1 MVRVPAGEIGT
12 LRKDTAAPVCCPGVF
27 FDPMSRT
34 LRWLLTGW
42 LVAGTLDILYAIC
55 FSYLRSGVAPTRILH
70 SVAAGAFGAAA
81 YQGGTPMAVA
91 GLGFHYLNALLIT
104 IAFFVGAAIAPAL
117 RRRPMLTGAAYGVL
131 AYLVMNYAVIPL
143 SRIGVFPSPPPAIW
157 VTGVLVHMFFIGVPI
172 ALAARQA
179 FGASPDSAEAT
190 SASMSRYSRQ

>member
-1 MVRVPAGEIGT
+1 MPEVRIGRGGANRP
-12 LRKDTAAPVCCPGVF
+12 LQ
-27 FDPMSRT
+27 
-34 LRWLLTGW
+34 WLLVGW

-81 YQGGTPMAVA
+81 YQGGTPMALA

-104 IAFFVGAAIAPAL
+104 IPFFVAAAAAPAF
-117 RRRPMLTGAAYGVL
+117 RRRPVVTGAVYGVL
-131 AYLVMNYAVIPL
+131 VYVVMNYVVIPL

-179 FGASPDSAEAT
+179 FGAAPGSEAI
-190 SASMSRYSRQ
+190 SDSMSRYSRQ

>member
-1 MVRVPAGEIGT
+1 MP
-12 LRKDTAAPVCCPGVF
+12 
-27 FDPMSRT
+27 RT

-55 FSYLRSGVAPTRILH
+55 FSYLRSGVAPSRVLH

-104 IAFFVGAAIAPAL
+104 VAFFAAAAVAPRL
-117 RRRPMLTGAAYGVL
+117 RRRPVLTGVVYGVFV
-131 AYLVMNYAVIPL
+131 YLVMNFVVIPL

-172 ALAARQA
+172 ALAARYG
-179 FGASPDSAEAT
+179 FGAPPALADAT
-190 SASMSRYSRQ
+190 SASISRYSRQ